1 MSFENPNNIKK
12 KRANLAVLIMFTV
25 AATLVTVFV
34 PFISFAGFA
43 FLAVPTTLLF
53 ISKRYRDALICAVAG
68 VLLLFIFNYVIA
80 LVVLIIVAAVCF
92 DYRYI
97 IKSSKSATFT
107 IFTLFGIF
115 FSSVVLFF
123 LIDSA
128 ISQQNSFTALL
139 SGYNDYIANLQED
152 PLLKSYQVGSLIG
165 SSQIENVIKQTQEL
179 LSFVP
184 KIMPGILFVFFSSV
198 AVLNYYFSQLFFKRF
213 DVEIEPLPEFKQWD
227 LSWYWCWGVIAGIAL
242 VIIPSFNGSFDSLI
256 DIIGFNLII
265 VFGYLYMVL
274 GAAALWG
281 WLERVKVSPN
291 IRIVILVA
299 LFVLFG
305 FFIILP
311 VFGLIDIWANFRKL
325 KRTH

>member
-12 KRANLAVLIMFTV
+12 KRANLAALIMFTI
-25 AATLVTVFV
+25 AATLITVFV
-34 PFISFAGFA
+34 PFVSFAGFA

-53 ISKRYRDALICAVAG
+53 VSRRYRDSLICAVAG
-68 VLLLFIFNYVIA
+68 VLLLFVFNYVIA
-80 LVVLIIVAAVCF
+80 LVVLIIIAAVCF
-92 DYRYI
+92 DYRYAV
-97 IKSSKSATFT
+97 KNKKSAVFT
-107 IFTLFGIF
+107 VFTLFGIF
-115 FSSVVLFF
+115 FASVILFF

-128 ISQQNSFTALL
+128 ISQQNSFIVLL
-139 SGYNDYIANLQED
+139 NGYNDYIANLQED
-152 PLLKSYQVGSLIG
+152 PLLKSYQVSALVGSA
-165 SSQIENVIKQTQEL
+165 QIDNVIKQTQEL
-179 LSFVP
+179 LRFIP
-184 KIMPGILFVFFSSV
+184 RILPGILIVFFSSV
-198 AVLNYYFSQLFFKRF
+198 SVLNYYFSQVFFKRF
-213 DVEIEPLPEFKQWD
+213 DIKIEPLPEFKTWD

-242 VIIPSFNGSFDSLI
+242 VVIPSFSSSLDPVI

-291 IRIVILVA
+291 IRIIILVA

-311 VFGLIDIWANFRKL
+311 VFGLIDIWVNFRKL